1 MRLKAIALFVAL
13 FALTARAAED
23 AKPLTPEE
31 AAKQVDKDVTVQFE
45 VKSATVAK
53 SGVGYLN
60 SAADFKDKKNF
71 AVFIDKATMAK
82 FKDAKIEDPATHFKG
97 KLVEVKG
104 KVTLFKDAP
113 QIKLSGP
120 DAIKIVEKK

>member
-1 MRLKAIALFVAL
+1 MRLKAIALFAAL
-13 FALTARAAED
+13 FALTARAAD
-23 AKPLTPEE
+23 DDKPLTPAD
-31 AAKQVDKDVTVQFE
+31 AAKKVNETVTVQFE
-45 VKSATVAK
+45 VKSASTTK
-53 SGVGYLN
+53 TGVGYLN
-60 SAADFKDKKNF
+60 SEADFKDKKNF

-97 KLVEVKG
+97 KTVEVKG

-113 QIKLSGP
+113 QVKLAGP